1 MTEQGSLAELKKAV
15 RLAAPYVVIAAVS
28 FFIYQAYVLQNS
40 FSALYEIALTATSR
54 WQSTGSLWPLFW
66 LTAESSG
73 EVGLILRFVGACF
86 FLLTAWFL
94 MRKKQFSLPHLSKA
108 VLLEAVY
115 FLFYIP
121 FTIYYTTRPGASL
134 GVREAGVSYALQTA
148 FVSPAFVMFYLKLK
162 RCSSQNEGNSVVRW
176 FAISFCLYA
185 FALWVKHFLF
195 AVYAVGIDFSEAALA
210 VGSVNSIV
218 TLLVAAV
225 ASVGIF
231 LPVIR
236 GKQAGFSVSA
246 FGVVLI
252 CVGMYFV
259 IFILLSL
266 VNANYLKWVNLT
278 EWWATALL
286 VLGLGL
292 VFRKKPHGT

>member
-1 MTEQGSLAELKKAV
+1 MTEQESHAELKKAV
-15 RLAAPYVVIAAVS
+15 RLAAPYVMIAAVS

-40 FSALYEIALTATSR
+40 FSALSEIALTAISR

-121 FTIYYTTRPGASL
+121 FTIYYTTRPGFSL

-148 FVSPAFVMFYLKLK
+148 LVSPAFIMLYLKLK
-162 RCSSQNEGNSVVRW
+162 GDSSLKEKSLVVKW
-176 FAISFCLYA
+176 FAISVCLYI
-185 FALWVKHFLF
+185 FALWVKHLMF
-195 AVYAVGIDFSEAALA
+195 AVYAVGLDFSDPLLAL
-210 VGSVNSIV
+210 GSVNSIV

-236 GKQAGFSVSA
+236 GKQIGFRVRA
-246 FGVVLI
+246 LGAVLI
-252 CVGMYFV
+252 CVGVYFL

-266 VNANYLKWVNLT
+266 INANYLKWVNLT
-278 EWWATALL
+278 EWWATALI
-286 VLGLGL
+286 VVGLGL
-292 VFRKKPHGT
+292 IWRRKPRST